1 MESSPSVRDP
11 KPDDIDG
18 LDMPQDDVDVREVD
32 EIHKLINEEPDLEPN
47 LNRNEA
53 QKTEYEKRRE
63 KALQLL
69 EGL

>member
-1 MESSPSVRDP
+1 
-11 KPDDIDG
+11 
-18 LDMPQDDVDVREVD
+18 MPQDDVDVREVD